1 MIRYFLWFFCFAL
14 LFNKVYA
21 QEKQIQGI
29 VFDRSTKERIARVFV
44 TNTRTKAN
52 IYNNL
57 KGEFTVNIHL
67 NDVLIFT
74 KTGYFNDTVKVT
86 ALQTLPV
93 YLKRSSIVLR
103 EVTIKDSALTA
114 EKQRDANKKEF
125 NQAYGTLANKDLLTV
140 GSNGAG
146 IGIDAIYNMLSRR
159 GRNATKLREIID
171 RDYKAKVVDNRFNPI
186 LVGGITGLKDGQL
199 NSFMYRYR
207 PDYNLVVML
216 NDYDFISYIKSCY
229 NRFRRNPSNYFLA
242 PLQPSSTV
250 K

>member
-1 MIRYFLWFFCFAL
+1 MVRLFLCWLCFV
-14 LFNKVYA
+14 LFLGKVYA

-29 VFDRSTKERIARVFV
+29 VFDQNTKERIARVFV
-44 TNTRTKAN
+44 SNTRTKAG

-57 KGEFTVNIHL
+57 KAEFTITARL
-67 NDVLIFT
+67 NDMLVFT
-74 KTGYFNDTVKVT
+74 KTGYFNDTIKIT
-86 ALQTLPV
+86 TLQSLPV

-103 EVTIKDSALTA
+103 EVTIKDSALSA
-114 EKQRDANKKEF
+114 EKQLIATKREYS
-125 NQAYGTLANKDLLTV
+125 QIYGSIANKDLITV

-171 RDYKAKVVDNRFNPI
+171 RDYRAKVIDARFNKI
-186 LVGGITGLKDGQL
+186 IVGTVTGLKEPQL
-199 NSFMYRYR
+199 TNFMYRYR
-207 PDYNLVVML
+207 PDYNLVVMM

-229 NRFRRNPSNYFLA
+229 NRFRRNPSAYFLP
-242 PLQPSSTV
+242 PLQPI

>member
-1 MIRYFLWFFCFAL
+1 MIRYWLWLFCF
-14 LFNKVYA
+14 FVFFGKVYA

-29 VFDRSTKERIARVFV
+29 VFDYNTKERIAKVFV

-57 KGEFTVNIHL
+57 KGEFTVNVRL
-67 NDVLIFT
+67 NDVLIFA

-103 EVTIKDSALTA
+103 EVTIKDSVLTA

-125 NQAYGTLANKDLLTV
+125 SQAYGVLANKDLLTV

-171 RDYKAKVVDNRFNPI
+171 RDYKAKVVDDRFNPI
-186 LVGGITGLKDGQL
+186 IVGSITGLKGEQL
-199 NSFMYRYR
+199 TSFMYRYR

-216 NDYDFISYIKSCY
+216 NDYDFISYIKSSY

-242 PLQPSSTV
+242 PLQPSDTI